1 MTEDMRR
8 KILELFE
15 YRRLPEIITEGNGTM
30 DEMFYDKLIALQNAI
45 YELDEVLE
53 TEWLDNRA
61 HLDDKWALINKHLL
75 DLGVAESDL
84 PDYTYNIKTYEK
96 HELDI
101 RRGKMPMQLDIEY
114 FYYFKSCDVKL
125 IRRLI
130 YDRYPH
136 LADSIL
142 LEDWRLFDLVTEVN
156 DDVED
161 LYEDFETINGN
172 RFLLSLA
179 HFGRDRT
186 ARYFHNFLDDIDYR
200 NAEVESFEG
209 IINPKLMT
217 SEQVE
222 ETKALLENR
231 LWNYDSVALME
242 SKVMEYL

>member
-1 MTEDMRR
+1 MTEDLRK

-15 YRRLPEIITEGNGTM
+15 YRRLPEIIVKGNGVM
-30 DEMFYDKLIALQNAI
+30 DDTFYEKLIALQTAI

-53 TEWLDNRA
+53 TEWLHNRT
-61 HLDDKWALINKHLL
+61 HLNDKWARINNHLL
-75 DLGVAESDL
+75 DLGVAKEDL
-84 PDYTYNIKTYEK
+84 ADYTYNIRTYEK

-101 RRGKMPMQLDIEY
+101 RQGKMPMQLDMEY

-130 YDRYPH
+130 YDRYPSLVNH
-136 LADSIL
+136 IL

-161 LYEDFETINGN
+161 LYEDLETINGN

-186 ARYFHNFLDDIDYR
+186 ARYFHNFLDDIDCR
-200 NAEVESFEG
+200 NAEVEPFEG
-209 IINPKLMT
+209 IINPKSMT
-217 SEQVE
+217 SEQVQ

-242 SKVMEYL
+242 SKVISFL